1 MSKMYFPSFEDV
13 VALNRATVLREG
25 GSVYSINNMSEGNAG
40 RLQGILE
47 KAEYPPVDHE
57 MFEGVENIA
66 ALLGFDI
73 ATGHLF
79 IDGNKRTAMGVL
91 LGFLRVNEV
100 PYLTT
105 ERETKEI
112 GWKLADR
119 QASGITREDLA
130 DWVRMIVARA
140 TRAT

>member
-1 MSKMYFPSFEDV
+1 MSEMYFPSFEDV
-13 VALNRATVLREG
+13 VALIRATVLREG
-25 GSVYSINNMSEGNAG
+25 GSVYSVNNMSEANAG
-40 RLQGILE
+40 RLRGILE
-47 KAEYPPVDHE
+47 KAEFPPVSHE
-57 MFEGVENIA
+57 MFEGAENVA

-91 LGFLRVNEV
+91 LGFLRVNEMS
-100 PYLTT
+100 YLTT
-105 ERETKEI
+105 ERETMGM

-119 QASGITREDLA
+119 QSSGVTREDLA

-140 TRAT
+140 SPAP

>member
-1 MSKMYFPSFEDV
+1 MYFPSFEDV

-25 GSVYSINNMSEGNAG
+25 GSVYSTYNMSEGNAG
-40 RLQGILE
+40 RLRGILK
-47 KAEYPPVDHE
+47 KAEFPPITHE
-57 MFEGVENIA
+57 MFEGPENVA

-105 ERETKEI
+105 EREAKEI

-119 QASGITREDLA
+119 QSSGMTREDLA
-130 DWVRMIVARA
+130 DWVRVIVARA
-140 TRAT
+140 NPAP